1 MAADAD
7 APPGDRPL
15 YGRMMTS
22 ISAGH
27 TFGNRVRML
36 DLVRRKP
43 RSPRQDP
50 LTAASAARLDGLVFW
65 KSTRGRAA
73 EFGPGA
79 LVVR

>member
-36 DLVRRKP
+36 LNLVRRKP

-50 LTAASAARLDGLVFW
+50 LTAASAARLVFW

>member
-27 TFGNRVRML
+27 FFGNRMRML
-36 DLVRRKP
+36 YLVRRKP
-43 RSPRQDP
+43 RSPRQ
-50 LTAASAARLDGLVFW
+50 LTR
-65 KSTRGRAA
+65 
-73 EFGPGA
+73 
-79 LVVR
+79 